1 MSQREGRSLTLRKKK
16 THKRPVISAP
26 QQKSSDAATA
36 PSSNT
41 ALPTPRERRPGL
53 ADGTSDLVKRR
64 YSTRYNQLPQFGN
77 DDIPDMPALPGAGLK
92 RRSQGGSPARPSSA
106 HSSHPLRIDQQALLD
121 PSLSHEKYVTD
132 LLSNAS
138 EKDIQEYQQNLERIK
153 NRNNMDLQQTLYQ
166 NRTQFIRISKEAEKL
181 KDEMSILRGLMS
193 DLTSTLEQS
202 SLNTEIDNAENVA
215 EDIPLKRRNTNRSS
229 VANLE
234 AMWNTQLQQL
244 WKSVEKSQKF
254 LPAVPGRHVILENGA
269 WIELDSATWKPKRP
283 IHLVLLNDHLLIA
296 SKKRKKIDPSMPQTG
311 PAPTKNVAE
320 ECWPLGE
327 IEVIDMA
334 SSMQNGAV
342 KHVEEKI
349 IASAFSVRCGGKTW
363 TYRHDRRDMTVK
375 NDIVTS
381 IRKAQEDLRKAN
393 LPKAEKRMSRP
404 ELSNMLTREDN
415 TAQAGDLTNGLND
428 ARTKPDVVVVEV
440 DGKQHNLRWLESQI
454 DELDIDIA
462 LQRLDVAVAKLEKL
476 QTISRTIQ
484 NNAAVQRLVDKKI
497 AERASNLA
505 NTLCRELADTTSY
518 TEVTR
523 RITSHL
529 IRLGFEDRARQV
541 FLSTRSEALIQR
553 QRQCIFD
560 GDLHKYV
567 FSISYVYFAIIK
579 NTIVTYQTSF
589 PAPTIS
595 ACVTWANDHLEIFNQ
610 ILLRQLS
617 AVDHGG
623 RAWTECVD
631 VVWKHERAMLGE
643 VGLDFREVIGRGL
656 QDWREKD
663 RNNASAAAAA
673 AAAARSRSA
682 SRSKSRTR
690 AG

>member
-26 QQKSSDAATA
+26 QQASSDATTA
-36 PSSNT
+36 PSTNT
-41 ALPTPRERRPGL
+41 TLPTPRERRPGL

-92 RRSQGGSPARPSSA
+92 RRSHGGSPVRPSSA

-121 PSLSHEKYVTD
+121 PNLSHEKYVTD

-153 NRNNMDLQQTLYQ
+153 NRNNTDLQQTLYQ
-166 NRTQFIRISKEAEKL
+166 NRTQFIKISKEAEKL
-181 KDEMSILRGLMS
+181 KDEMSILRGLMA

-202 SLNTEIDNAENVA
+202 SLNTEMDSTENVS
-215 EDIPLKRRNTNRSS
+215 EDISLKRRNTNRSS

-254 LPAVPGRHVILENGA
+254 LPAVPGRHVVLENGA

-283 IHLVLLNDHLLIA
+283 IHLVLLNDHLLVA
-296 SKKRKKIDPSMPQTG
+296 SKKRKKIDPNVPQAG

-327 IEVIDMA
+327 IEVVDMA
-334 SSMQNGAV
+334 ASMQNGAG
-342 KHVEEKI
+342 KAVEEKV
-349 IASAFSVRCGGKTW
+349 IASAFSIRCEGKIW
-363 TYRHDRRDMTVK
+363 TYRHDRRDITVK

-381 IRKAQEDLRKAN
+381 IRKAQEDLRKVN
-393 LPKAEKRMSRP
+393 LPKVEKRMSRS
-404 ELSNMLTREDN
+404 ELSNMLTRDTDTIKLGE
-415 TAQAGDLTNGLND
+415 LTNGVD
-428 ARTKPDVVVVEV
+428 GTRTKSEVLVEV
-440 DGKQHNLRWLESQI
+440 DGKQHNLRWLENQI

-462 LQRLDVAVAKLEKL
+462 LQRLDIAVEKLEKL
-476 QTISRTIQ
+476 QNISRTIED
-484 NNAAVQRLVDKKI
+484 NTPVQRLVNSKI
-497 AERASNLA
+497 AERASKLA
-505 NTLCRELADTTSY
+505 NTYCRELADTTSY
-518 TEVTR
+518 VEVTK

-529 IRLGFEDRARQV
+529 VRLGFEDRAREV
-541 FLSTRSEALIQR
+541 FLSTRSDALINR

-567 FSISYVYFAIIK
+567 FSISYVYFTIIR
-579 NTIVTYQTSF
+579 NTVVIYQTSF
-589 PAPTIS
+589 PASTIS
-595 ACVTWANDHLEIFNQ
+595 ACVAWANDHLETFNQ

-623 RAWTECVD
+623 RAWAECVD

-643 VGLDFREVIGRGL
+643 VGLDFRQVIGRGL
-656 QDWREKD
+656 QDQRESE
-663 RNNASAAAAA
+663 NNPST
-673 AAAARSRSA
+673 ARSRST

-690 AG
+690 VG